1 MISDLIKKAFLKYK
15 SPNTIL
21 SFKNIELID
30 IPDDLIKQYIDF
42 RFWKDLKIDEKELFS
57 KQGKKHLLKSLMD
70 DSEKTR
76 LISYEAL
83 ILGYK
88 LTKEVGIEDKIKI
101 IDFKVHQFGYNN
113 LNCEL
118 PNIES
123 LAEQTEEIED
133 TEHLSIYASSMNMN
147 GETYIQYRDGE
158 LLNNA
163 EIVNWFSPNKW
174 EYNTLPVIEEK
185 DIKPKHFI
193 FNYDARD
200 YIYHIR
206 KIVSGGFKKVDILV
220 DNAVKVDTA
229 AMEQVGYVLN
239 YFEQLNIETSL
250 SRIKYDLTKAHRSE
264 LNDLLIKHWKSDHF
278 RTLKIYADPDISK
291 ETIEISQAEVVETI
305 ISEYENGNIHNKEMQ
320 DIFLTAPT
328 GAGKSLLFQMPAI
341 YLGHKYNTLS
351 IVVTPLKALMV
362 DQVEQLKMK
371 ANYQK
376 VAYINSDIT
385 VIQREEILQEI
396 HDGEIDIL
404 YLAPELLLSYDISYF
419 LGERKLGLY
428 IVDEAHT
435 VTTWGRDFRVDY
447 WYLGYH
453 ISRIRKYAVDS
464 EGNHLKFPVVAVT
477 ATAPYGERHDV
488 VFETIKSLQIK
499 SAKKYIG
506 YARRD
511 DIDFDIQH
519 IDITG
524 NLQTQKVA
532 LAAKRIFEFENNNKK
547 TIVYCPYTNQV
558 REILRATSK
567 NKTKVYPYYGQLDKE
582 TKNKSY
588 QIFKKEEVVTMVST
602 KAFGMGIDIDNI
614 TQIYHLAPT
623 GLLTDYIQEI
633 GRLARRSDLRGTA
646 MVDYSTRDF
655 QFINVLHGLN
665 RTHDWQLREVMR
677 RLIKIYDENKKQNQ
691 LITADDFAHIFNV
704 DNPDDLQNDV
714 KNALMLLEKDLNQ
727 KHGRIP
733 VLIARPKNLF
743 ARVYASISND
753 QIDDLRKMVSSKAF
767 KLVSYH
773 QLKEHNKS
781 IVVLELDQ
789 IWESNFSDKSFGVI
803 KRDFFKNE
811 LFKNINLKPKLKIS
825 LSINDSKEKILS
837 DINDVFKL
845 LTTAFY
851 RTKGFFSK
859 TDFMIQ
865 LVMLGKKKEEA
876 TRIADYILPLFSQK
890 RTVVSPNLLKEDVRE
905 FSNFLQVKREKE
917 SGFFKYRLVNGAL
930 DPLKRKIRN
939 TISTQF
945 MGKREISKF
954 VTKDSGQK
962 HLYIKIG
969 QILEVFEL
977 GSYEVTGGE
986 NPRIFVRI
994 NDPFRLRTEAFSNYQ
1009 NDLLKDISYRHQ
1021 TGVELMGE
1029 FFGSK
1034 LNSKERWDFIE
1045 EFFLGLKY

>member
-1 MISDLIKKAFLKYK
+1 MISDLINKAFIKYK
-15 SPNTIL
+15 TPHTVL
-21 SFKNIELID
+21 SFKGIKLEEL
-30 IPDDLIKQYIDF
+30 PKGLAEEHIDF
-42 RFWKDLKIDEKELFS
+42 MFWKDLKIDEKQLFS
-57 KQGKKHLLKSLMD
+57 KQGKKHLLKSLMT

-83 ILGYK
+83 ILAFK
-88 LTKEVGIEDKIKI
+88 LTKEVGIEDEIKI
-101 IDFKVHQFGYNN
+101 IDFKVHQFGFNN
-113 LNCEL
+113 LNCEI

-123 LAEQTEEIED
+123 LAEQTEDID
-133 TEHLSIYASSMNMN
+133 DKEHLSIYASSIKINKD
-147 GETYIQYRDGE
+147 TFIQYRDGE
-158 LLNNA
+158 LLKEA
-163 EIVNWFSPNKW
+163 ELVKWFSPNKW
-174 EYNTLPVIEEK
+174 EYNSLPIIEEK
-185 DIKPKHFI
+185 DIKPEYFI

-200 YIYHIR
+200 YVYHIQ
-206 KIVSGGFKKVDILV
+206 KIVFEDRKKVTILV
-220 DNAVKVDTA
+220 DNAVKVDVA
-229 AMEQVGYVLN
+229 AIEQVGYVLN
-239 YFEQLNIETSL
+239 YFEQLNIKTSL
-250 SRIKYDLTKAHRSE
+250 SRIKYDLTKAHRPE
-264 LNDLLIKHWKSDHF
+264 LNDLLIKHWKSDNF
-278 RTLKIYADPDISK
+278 RTLRIYADPDISK

-305 ISEYENGNIHNKEMQ
+305 ISEYENGNIHNNEMQ

-341 YLGHKYNTLS
+341 YLGHKYKTLS

-362 DQVEQLKMK
+362 DQVEQLKIN

-464 EGNHLKFPVVAVT
+464 NGNHLKFPVVAVT

-511 DIDFDIQH
+511 DIDFDIRH
-519 IDITG
+519 IEITG
-524 NLQTQKVA
+524 NLQSQKVI
-532 LAAKRIFEFENNNKK
+532 LAVKRISEFENKNKK

-558 REILRATSK
+558 REIIRATAK
-567 NKTKVYPYYGQLDKE
+567 IKAKVYPYYGQLDKE
-582 TKNKSY
+582 TKDESY

-677 RLIKIYDENKKQNQ
+677 RLIKIYDDNKKQNQ

-727 KHGRIP
+727 KYGRIP

-743 ARVYASISND
+743 ARVYASIPND
-753 QIDDLRKMVSSKAF
+753 QIENLRKKISSQAF
-767 KLVSYH
+767 KLIGYRP
-773 QLKEHNKS
+773 LKEHHKS

-811 LFKNINLKPKLKIS
+811 LFTDINLKPKLKIS
-825 LSINDSKEKILS
+825 LSINDSKERILS

-890 RTVVSPNLLKEDVRE
+890 RTGIAPNLLKEDVRE

-945 MGKREISKF
+945 MGNREISKF

-994 NDPFRLRTEAFSNYQ
+994 NDPFRLRTEAFSNYE
-1009 NDLLKDISYRHQ
+1009 NDLLKNISYRHQ
-1021 TGVELMGE
+1021 TGVNLMGE